1 MEDLGIDVFG
11 GGFGDREPPSLFPL
25 NDFEITLPSPITE
38 DDKFGIEKMRH
49 ISSRFYIILFFYQQN
64 YILFI

>member
-25 NDFEITLPSPITE
+25 NNFEITLPSPITE
-38 DDKFGIEKMRH
+38 EDKFGIEKMRD
-49 ISSRFYIILFFYQQN
+49 ISSRYQLLI
-64 YILFI
+64 YY